1 MLLAIRE
8 FFERMC
14 RPAADQGD
22 ASHALRLATAAL
34 LVEVMRADHAF
45 DPREREALL
54 TLLQQHQQ
62 LAPEEVETL
71 LELAEQAQRE
81 ATSLFQ
87 FTDLIRDHYSYP
99 QRVALIEAMWR
110 IALADNRLDRYEEHL
125 IRKVA
130 ELLYVSHRDF
140 IGAKLHV
147 QQRGAG
153 SIG

>member
-1 MLLAIRE
+1 M
-8 FFERMC
+8 
-14 RPAADQGD
+14 
-22 ASHALRLATAAL
+22 
-34 LVEVMRADHAF
+34 
-45 DPREREALL
+45 
-54 TLLQQHQQ
+54 
-62 LAPEEVETL
+62 

-147 QQRGAG
+147 QGDG
-153 SIG
+153 

>member
-14 RPAADQGD
+14 QPAADQGD

-87 FTDLIRDHYSYP
+87 FTDLIRDH
-99 QRVALIEAMWR
+99 
-110 IALADNRLDRYEEHL
+110 
-125 IRKVA
+125 
-130 ELLYVSHRDF
+130 
-140 IGAKLHV
+140 
-147 QQRGAG
+147 
-153 SIG
+153 

>member
-1 MLLAIRE
+1 MI
-8 FFERMC
+8 
-14 RPAADQGD
+14 
-22 ASHALRLATAAL
+22 
-34 LVEVMRADHAF
+34 
-45 DPREREALL
+45 
-54 TLLQQHQQ
+54 
-62 LAPEEVETL
+62 
-71 LELAEQAQRE
+71 
-81 ATSLFQ
+81 
-87 FTDLIRDHYSYP
+87 YSYP